1 MSTEGHYKCKEVC
14 GNIEEGGIE
23 WGKISPRRKPTI
35 QLARLNVK
43 QLEPSQKKVIN
54 GQAPKKRGPLV
65 LITEKKSKN
74 EFKSDKKMKIV
85 S

>member
-1 MSTEGHYKCKEVC
+1 MC

-23 WGKISPRRKPTI
+23 WGKTSPRRKPTI

-43 QLEPSQKKVIN
+43 QLETSRRKVIN

-65 LITEKKSKN
+65 LITEKKSKT
-74 EFKSDKKMKIV
+74 EFKSGKKIRIV
-85 S
+85 SCIVKAVNIHI